1 MPFHN
6 NLFCYH
12 FFFFF
17 SFQLT
22 QRRRCLSFK
31 ARYCGWNRN
40 LEKPRRLDEKW
51 PSSLSAVLK
60 YSGVFPTRNKFT
72 PEGFLSSVT
81 YILPIT
87 IITDSFPVHNEMQK
101 RAYVVILSY
110 ICTDILVLKPK
121 YNQLWPTVYLH

>member
-12 FFFFF
+12 LFF

-22 QRRRCLSFK
+22 QRRRHSSFK
-31 ARYCGWNRN
+31 ARCCGWNIN
-40 LEKPRRLDEKW
+40 LEKPWRLDENW
-51 PSSLSAVLK
+51 PSSLTPVLK
-60 YSGVFPTRNKFT
+60 YSGVFPTKNKFT

-87 IITDSFPVHNEMQK
+87 IITDSFHVPNEMQK